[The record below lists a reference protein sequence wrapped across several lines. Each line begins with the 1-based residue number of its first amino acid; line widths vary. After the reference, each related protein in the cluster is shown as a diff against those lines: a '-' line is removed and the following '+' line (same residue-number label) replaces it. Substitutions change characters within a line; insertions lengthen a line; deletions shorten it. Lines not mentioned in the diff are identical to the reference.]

1 MGAALSYLRELNMV
15 SVLLRLTLAMLIGGV
30 LGLERGRK
38 RRPAGSRTYLLVCV
52 GAALAMLLGQYEF
65 AMVTGPWAGLAS
77 EIGQKVDVSRFGA
90 QVINGIG
97 FLGAG
102 TILVDR
108 PAAGQGPDHLGGG
121 CGPRRAWGL
130 RSARGFYECVLLGA
144 LLIFL
149 AMRVLPLLEDVLVER
164 APIIN
169 FYVEFDSLDDLSAII
184 RRIKSQHAQILDV
197 EIERGAA
204 ESSLNPSAVFSIQL
218 KDWRPHTRVLIAISG
233 LDCVRAIEE
242 F

>member
-65 AMVTGPWAGLAS
+65 AMVTGPWAGLAA

-102 TILVDR
+102 TILVTGR
-108 PAAGQGPDHLGGG
+108 QQVKGLTTSAGLWASA
-121 CGPRRAWGL
+121 CMGL
-130 RSARGFYECVLLGA
+130 AIGAGFYECVLLA
-144 LLIFL
+144 VLLIFL
-149 AMRVLPLLEDVLVER
+149 AMRVLPFLEDVLIER

-169 FYVEFDSLDDLSAII
+169 FYVEFESLDNLGTII
-184 RRIKSQHAQILDV
+184 GRIKELNAQILDI
-197 EIERGAA
+197 EIEHGR
-204 ESSLNPSAVFSIQL
+204 SDRSQNPSATFSIHMAERQ
-218 KDWRPHTRVLIAISG
+218 PHTRALIAISG
-233 LDCVRAIEE
+233 LDCVLAIEE

>member
-65 AMVTGPWAGLAS
+65 AMVTGPWAGLAA

-102 TILVDR
+102 TILVTGR
-108 PAAGQGPDHLGGG
+108 QQVKGLTTSAGLWASA
-121 CGPRRAWGL
+121 CMGL
-130 RSARGFYECVLLGA
+130 AIGAGFYECVLLGA

-169 FYVEFDSLDDLSAII
+169 FYVEFDSLDDLSTII